1 MAATLATQHAPLQPF
16 ANATLSR
23 NLAGVTTPA
32 PMKLE
37 HVIARAMAELR
48 LERAWTQ
55 TDLARR
61 MSSAGVNWTP
71 NRVTQL
77 ETLRRPVSLFEVV
90 ALAWVFEVPVTRLLA
105 GEQAIEAPDGVS
117 IVPLANIR
125 AALAGDTSRQE
136 AERKNQAESQQRQQV
151 YLDEIRKL
159 AKTLGVEP
167 QVMEWV
173 ARRLYGH
180 PFIDERE
187 TRLGD
192 VSGLTPGAAR
202 TKRGHVTRAL
212 LNEMRDHL
220 DREDREKIAAAF
232 RTDMQQKAQEMV
244 GKAASLIEAGEAYD
258 LDAFMTKGRLTKLDL
273 QENSEADE

>member
-1 MAATLATQHAPLQPF
+1 
-16 ANATLSR
+16 
-23 NLAGVTTPA
+23 
-32 PMKLE
+32 MKLE

-48 LERAWTQ
+48 LERGWTQ
-55 TDLARR
+55 TDLARW
-61 MSSAGVNWTP
+61 MSGAGLSWTP

-90 ALAWVFEVPVTRLLA
+90 ALTWVFEVPVTRLLA

-117 IVPLANIR
+117 TVPLANIR
-125 AALAGDTSRQE
+125 AALAGDTSRQDE
-136 AERKNQAESQQRQQV
+136 ERKSREESQRRQQV
-151 YLDEIRKL
+151 YMDEIRKL
-159 AKTLGVEP
+159 AKTLDVEP

-192 VSGLTPGAAR
+192 VSDLTPGAAR

-220 DREDREKIAAAF
+220 DRESREKIAAAF
-232 RTDMQQKAQEMV
+232 RADMQQKTQEML
-244 GKAASLIEAGEAYD
+244 GQAARAIEAGEAYD
-258 LDAFMTKGRLTKLDL
+258 LETFMTKGTLNIL
-273 QENSEADE
+273 QKRSEADE